1 MSLMGSIPWNTIF
14 ATTIYNIWKMRND
27 MQFDGKELNKN
38 QVVIKS
44 VNVARCI
51 VDAFNKGNLVV
62 T

>member
-44 VNVARCI
+44 VNVARGI